1 MLSNSDVPPDGFINT
16 GLIVLPTTLTRAFNL
31 QANLPVP
38 RMWQATT
45 VYQNRIYAFGGSANS
60 TYTDSNSVMNQMF
73 DPGANAWY
81 VKNPMYYPRFA
92 ATAVVFDNTI
102 FVIGGFNGSTWV
114 SANEAYSPDSDSWS
128 GSKPASIP
136 NPALGAAGVRYMN
149 NVMVFGGDGG
159 STALMQVYTPQ
170 SNQWST
176 FNTRAP
182 QFTGG
187 GSVLVGSRLYILGG
201 NIKGF
206 NPGATT
212 SVYGY
217 LDLSNLSWTSI
228 PAPSSVGFYFSGA
241 ALLNGKI
248 YMMGGVNYNG
258 SSWSSVYVLDYSTN
272 TWTNSTIEL
281 AVAAA
286 GLSAAAVGNIM
297 YVIGGGT
304 NLNGPP
310 LASTQA
316 SEANLFYLL
325 RKL

>member
-31 QANLPVP
+31 QGNLLVP

-60 TYTDSNSVMNQMF
+60 SYTDIDSTVNQMF
-73 DPGANAWY
+73 DPGSNAWFKRQP
-81 VKNPMYYPRFA
+81 VPVSRFA
-92 ATAVVFDNTI
+92 AAAVAFDNTI
-102 FVIGGFNGSTWV
+102 FVMGGFNGSTWV
-114 SANEAYSPDSDSWS
+114 NANLAYLPDNDTWS
-128 GSKPASIP
+128 NSQPASML
-136 NPALGAAGVRYMN
+136 NPAVGSAAVRYN
-149 NVMVFGGDGG
+149 NIIVVFGGDGAG
-159 STALMQVYTPQ
+159 NARVQVYTPQ
-170 SNQWST
+170 TNRWDV
-176 FNTRAP
+176 FNTPAP

-201 NIKGF
+201 NTKGF
-206 NPGATT
+206 SPGAST

-217 LDLSNLSWTSI
+217 LDISNLSWTPI

-258 SSWSSVYVLDYSTN
+258 SSWSSVYVLDYNTN
-272 TWTNSTIEL
+272 TWTNSTIDL
-281 AVAAA
+281 AVASA
-286 GLSAAAVGNIM
+286 GLSSAAIGNTM